1 MSNIP
6 LPKSYLEKILKPI
19 NRLTECCVLNAVDD
33 TLYSVCSSADNT
45 VILYAKAQLP
55 VKVDPKVRLNLIS
68 IKKFLSGLECLGPD
82 GLFSMECDTNSIRCE
97 LHNPESGEKTHF
109 KYHLVDDSIVKE
121 APVNLNKISALKFNT
136 EFVLIPSKLKQ
147 IMSAY
152 AFASDMTKIYFYSKG
167 DSLIAEINDK
177 TLQNVDNIT
186 LVATNVIEGDPID
199 EPIPL
204 SLEVFKN
211 LAQCKTNVKVKYNS
225 QYKVFVFQNMEEEG
239 VELKYII
246 SALVK

>member
-19 NRLTECCVLNAVDD
+19 NRLTESCVLKAEKDA
-33 TLYSVCSSADNT
+33 LYSVCSSIDNT

-55 VKVDPKVRLNLIS
+55 VSISPGVRLNLIS
-68 IKKFLSGLECLGPD
+68 IKKFLSGLECLGSD
-82 GLFSMECDTNSIRCE
+82 GLFSIVCETNNIQCE
-97 LHNPESGEKTHF
+97 LFNPESQEKTYF
-109 KYHLVDDSIVKE
+109 KYHLVDDSIVRE
-121 APVNLNKISALKFNT
+121 APVNLNKIAALKFDT
-136 EFVLIPSKLKQ
+136 EFVLTPAKLKQ

-152 AFASDMTKIYFYSKG
+152 AFASDLTKIYFYSK
-167 DSLIAEINDK
+167 DNNVMAEINDK

-186 LVATNVIEGDPID
+186 LVASNVISGDPID

-211 LAQCKTNVKVKYNS
+211 LAQCKTNVKVKFNS
-225 QYKVFVFQNMEEEG
+225 QYKVFVIQNTEEEG